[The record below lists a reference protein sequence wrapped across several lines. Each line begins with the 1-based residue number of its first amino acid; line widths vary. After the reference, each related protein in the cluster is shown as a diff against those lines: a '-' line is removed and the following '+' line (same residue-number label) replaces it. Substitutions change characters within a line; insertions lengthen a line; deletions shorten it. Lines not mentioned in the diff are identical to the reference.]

1 MNIQSVD
8 PWESANE
15 AKAPQFSNE
24 IWGQVE
30 ARSWYCVLEKGT
42 GKVEFNPDLHS
53 PDQRRTAI
61 EIIVHPLPDMGLT
74 FDVTRSMIAE
84 SHEWASIVLPSIRD
98 LGLHPRAL
106 NGVWVKA
113 ANATLT
119 DRKGAPVT
127 YTDSNGIEKERRTI
141 KFLKLFSDEAECR
154 ADYLASSGK
163 HATASTQHEEK
174 PDSNSGDKERQTALA
189 FLKVFV
195 QNTCRGQSDIDVI
208 RKMLASQLTTQPLIS
223 KYFTVDS
230 PETIELI
237 AQCLGGSHV

>member
-127 YTDSNGIEKERRTI
+127 YTDSNGIEKERKTI
-141 KFLKLFSDEAECR
+141 KFLKLFASEDECR

-163 HATASTQHEEK
+163 HATVSTQHEEK
-174 PDSNSGDKERQTALA
+174 TDSNSGDKERQTALA

-195 QNTCRGQSDIDVI
+195 QSVCRGQSDVDVI
-208 RKMLASQLTTQPLIS
+208 RKLLASQLATQPLIS

-237 AQCLGGSHV
+237 AQCLGGSRV

>member
-1 MNIQSVD
+1 MNTQLVD

-15 AKAPQFSNE
+15 AKPPQFSNE
-24 IWGQVE
+24 VWGQVE

-61 EIIVHPLPDMGLT
+61 EIVVHPLPDMGLT
-74 FDVTRSMIAE
+74 FDITRSMIAE

-106 NGVWVKA
+106 NGQWVKV
-113 ANATLT
+113 ANVTLT

-127 YTDSNGIEKERRTI
+127 YTDSNGIEKERKTI
-141 KFLKLFSDEAECR
+141 KFLKLFSSEDECR

-163 HATASTQHEEK
+163 HSAVNTQQNEK
-174 PDSNSGDKERQTALA
+174 MDSNSGDKERQTALS
-189 FLKVFV
+189 FLRVFV
-195 QNTCRGQSDIDVI
+195 QNACRGQSDIDAI
-208 RKMLASQLTTQPLIS
+208 RKLLASQLATQPLIS
-223 KYFTVDS
+223 KFFTVDS
-230 PETIELI
+230 PETVELI

>member
-1 MNIQSVD
+1 MNTQFD

-42 GKVEFNPDLHS
+42 GKVEFNPDLHN

-106 NGVWVKA
+106 NGVWVKI
-113 ANATLT
+113 ANVTLT
-119 DRKGAPVT
+119 DRKGSPVT
-127 YTDSNGIEKERRTI
+127 YTDSNGIEKERKTI
-141 KFLKLFSDEAECR
+141 KFLKLFASEDECR

-163 HATASTQHEEK
+163 HAPASTQHEEK
-174 PDSNSGDKERQTALA
+174 SDSNSGDKERQTALA

-195 QNTCRGQSDIDVI
+195 QNTCRGQNDIDVI
-208 RKMLASQLTTQPLIS
+208 RKLLASQIATQPLIT
-223 KYFTVDS
+223 KYYTVDS

-237 AQCLGGSHV
+237 AQCLGGNHV